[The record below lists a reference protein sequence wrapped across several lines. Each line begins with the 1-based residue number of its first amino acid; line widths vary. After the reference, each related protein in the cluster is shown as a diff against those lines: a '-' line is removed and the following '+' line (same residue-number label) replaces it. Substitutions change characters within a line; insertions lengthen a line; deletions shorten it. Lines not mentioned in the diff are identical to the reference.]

1 MPKFS
6 QNVLSCKQ
14 TYSPMNDF
22 SRRNLLKAA
31 ALVPFSTS
39 AVAPFSAAR
48 ASKPELSLNMSTIM
62 GQKLGFIRELEV
74 CAQAGFRSCE
84 IWMPTLDAYL
94 KSGGTISDAR
104 KRLSDLGLRI
114 QNAIGFAQWI
124 VDDTTVR
131 TAGVEQLKRE
141 MDLLAQLG
149 CTRTAAPPMGATK
162 EAGLDLHRA
171 AERYRV
177 ILELG
182 VTMGVTPQL
191 EMWGHSKNLNRVAD
205 VLFVAA
211 EAGHPSA
218 RLLLDVFH
226 IYKGGSSVDCLHTVG
241 HDAVEVFHVNDYI
254 TSLAPEQ
261 ITDADRIYVGD
272 GEAPIQKILDLLKP
286 EVISLELF
294 NKELYKQ
301 DALLVARNGYQKMKA
316 LIA

>member
-1 MPKFS
+1 
-6 QNVLSCKQ
+6 
-14 TYSPMNDF
+14 MNDF

-39 AVAPFSAAR
+39 AVASVSAA
-48 ASKPELSLNMSTIM
+48 SIVKPELSLNMSTIM

-84 IWMPTLDAYL
+84 IWMPTLEAYL
-94 KSGGTISDAR
+94 KSGGSISEAR

-124 VDDTTVR
+124 VDDNTVR

-162 EAGLDLHRA
+162 EAGLDLHCA

-254 TSLAPEQ
+254 TSLAPDQ

-272 GEAPIQKILDLLKP
+272 GEAPIKKILDLLKP
-286 EVISLELF
+286 VVISLELF

>member
-1 MPKFS
+1 MQHFS

-39 AVAPFSAAR
+39 AATQVSIAR
-48 ASKPELSLNMSTIM
+48 ATKPELSLNMSTIM

-84 IWMPTLDAYL
+84 IWMPTLEAYL
-94 KSGGTISDAR
+94 KSGGTISEAR

-124 VDDTTVR
+124 VDDNTVR

-149 CTRTAAPPMGATK
+149 CIRTAAPPMGATK
-162 EAGLDLHRA
+162 EPGLDLHRA

-226 IYKGGSSVDCLHTVG
+226 IYKGGSSVDCLHNVG
-241 HDAVEVFHVNDYI
+241 QDAVEVFHVNDYI
-254 TSLAPEQ
+254 TSLAPDQ

-272 GEAPIQKILDLLKP
+272 GEAPIKKILDLLKP

-316 LIA
+316 LIS

>member
-1 MPKFS
+1 MM
-6 QNVLSCKQ
+6 Q
-14 TYSPMNDF
+14 M
-22 SRRNLLKAA
+22 SRRALIKASGTA
-31 ALVPFSTS
+31 AGMALIPSMSEAKSNSLANTTF
-39 AVAPFSAAR
+39 AA
-48 ASKPELSLNMSTIM
+48 KQKFEFSLNMSTIM
-62 GQKLGFIRELEV
+62 GQKLGFIKELEV
-74 CAQAGFRSCE
+74 AAQAGYKHCE
-84 IWMPTLDAYL
+84 IWVPTLETYL
-94 KSGGTISDAR
+94 KSGGTIADAR
-104 KRLSDLGLRI
+104 KRIADLGI
-114 QNAIGFAQWI
+114 KVQNAIGFAQWI
-124 VDDTTVR
+124 VDDESVR
-131 TAGVEQLKRE
+131 AKGIEQLKRE

-149 CTRTAAPPMGATK
+149 CHRTAAPPMGATK
-162 EAGLDLHRA
+162 EAGLDLRRA

-177 ILELG
+177 ILDLG
-182 VTMGVTPQL
+182 VSMGVTPQL

-241 HDAVEVFHVNDYI
+241 QDAVEVFHVNDYI
-254 TSLAPEQ
+254 TSLAPDQ

-272 GEAPIQKILDLLKP
+272 GEAPIKKILNLLKP

-301 DALLVARNGYQKMKA
+301 DALVVARNGYQKMKA

>member
-1 MPKFS
+1 
-6 QNVLSCKQ
+6 V
-14 TYSPMNDF
+14 NDF

-31 ALVPFSTS
+31 AIVPFSTAS
-39 AVAPFSAAR
+39 MSAAQAAPR
-48 ASKPELSLNMSTIM
+48 APNPELSLNMSTIM

-74 CAQAGFRSCE
+74 CSQAGFRSCE
-84 IWMPTLDAYL
+84 IWMPTLEAYL
-94 KSGGTISDAR
+94 KSGGTIADAR

-124 VDDTTVR
+124 VDDNTVR
-131 TAGVEQLKRE
+131 SAGVEQLKRE
-141 MDLLAQLG
+141 MDLLVQLG

-162 EAGLDLHRA
+162 EPGLDLRRA

-205 VLFVAA
+205 VLFVAS
-211 EAGHPSA
+211 EAGHSSA

-241 HDAVEVFHVNDYI
+241 QDAVEIFHVNDYM
-254 TSLAPEQ
+254 TSLVPDQ

-272 GEAPIQKILDLLKP
+272 GEAPIKKILDLLKP

>member
-1 MPKFS
+1 
-6 QNVLSCKQ
+6 
-14 TYSPMNDF
+14 MNDF

-39 AVAPFSAAR
+39 AAANVSAAR
-48 ASKPELSLNMSTIM
+48 AVKPELSLNMSTIM

-94 KSGGTISDAR
+94 KSGGTIADAR

-124 VDDTTVR
+124 VDDNTVR
-131 TAGVEQLKRE
+131 SAGVEQLKRE

-182 VTMGVTPQL
+182 VTTGVTPQL

-254 TSLAPEQ
+254 TSLAPDQ

-272 GEAPIQKILDLLKP
+272 GEAPIKKILDLLKP

>member
-1 MPKFS
+1 
-6 QNVLSCKQ
+6 
-14 TYSPMNDF
+14 MNDF

-31 ALVPFSTS
+31 ALIPFTTST
-39 AVAPFSAAR
+39 AAPISAAR

-74 CAQAGFRSCE
+74 SAQAGFRSCE
-84 IWMPTLDAYL
+84 IWMPTLEAYL
-94 KSGGTISDAR
+94 KSGGTIADAR

-124 VDDTTVR
+124 VDDNTVR

-162 EAGLDLHRA
+162 EAGLDLRRA
-171 AERYRV
+171 AERYRA

-254 TSLAPEQ
+254 TSLTPDQ

-272 GEAPIQKILDLLKP
+272 GEAPIRKILDTLKP